1 MTNSKSGIYQIRNL
15 INDKKYIGST
25 NNFSNRFSSHK
36 RFLRKNRHVNQH
48 LQNAWNEHGEGNFEF
63 EILEVVDVDNLL
75 MIEQQYIDRYWSLNV
90 LYNKNNIAD
99 KPPNRS
105 GIKLTDKHKRN
116 IGNAQKAIGNK
127 PPGWFG
133 KKRGQDYCQKM
144 SVRFKEMNHLPPS
157 RKGSTISKEHKE
169 AISKASK
176 KEVYQFSLDGDL
188 IKKWNSILE
197 ALQALGKNIKSSSI
211 SECLSGRNKTAYG
224 FIWKLEYEQHTQ
236 NNSW

>member
-25 NNFSNRFSSHK
+25 KNFSNRFSSHK
-36 RFLRKNRHVNQH
+36 RLLRKNCHTNQH
-48 LQNAWNEHGEGNFEF
+48 LQNAWNKSGEDFFKF
-63 EILEVVDVDNLL
+63 EILEFVNVDSLL
-75 MIEQQYIDRYWSLNV
+75 LIEQQYLTKFWSLDV
-90 LYNKNNIAD
+90 LYNKNDIAD
-99 KPPNRS
+99 KPPTRT
-105 GIKLTDKHKRN
+105 GIKLTDEHKRN

-127 PPGWFG
+127 PPGWLG

-157 RKGSTISKEHKE
+157 RKGSTISKKHKE

-176 KEVYQFSLDGDL
+176 KEVYQFSLDGVF
-188 IKKWNSILE
+188 IKKWDSIMD
-197 ALQALGKNIKSSSI
+197 ALQGLNKKLKSSSI

-224 FIWKLEYEQHTQ
+224 FIWKLEHE
-236 NNSW
+236 